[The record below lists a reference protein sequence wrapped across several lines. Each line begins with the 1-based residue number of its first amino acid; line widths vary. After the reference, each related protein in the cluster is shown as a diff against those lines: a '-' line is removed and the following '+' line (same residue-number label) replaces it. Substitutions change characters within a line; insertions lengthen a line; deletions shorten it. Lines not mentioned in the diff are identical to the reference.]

1 MNKIKRFFNALFN
14 QDYVFSVVSKF
25 MGVFIAV
32 IYSIFFNR
40 YLGAELKGESAIIQ
54 NYVSIISS
62 IICLGMYQAYPFYKK
77 KEKDVFYPF
86 LNNMTSLYIIVFAV
100 MATVGALVASFWDT
114 NIGVALIIVP
124 IQAYYISLRL
134 VKHKVN
140 LLLALHLR
148 VVELNL
154 VGRANLCTKLRY
166 NLTIYGNQACG
177 DKVISLTT

>member
-86 LNNMTSLYIIVFAV
+86 LNNMTSLYILIFIASLLVSLFVDALDMNIRV
-100 MATVGALVASFWDT
+100 ALVLMPVQAYIRHINYIVTIDRPKTRNIASILINLTDLA
-114 NIGVALIIVP
+114 IVVALFMPMIQIITSVSSG
-124 IQAYYISLRL
+124 A
-134 VKHKVN
+134 
-140 LLLALHLR
+140 A
-148 VVELNL
+148 
-154 VGRANLCTKLRY
+154 G
-166 NLTIYGNQACG
+166 
-177 DKVISLTT
+177 